1 MSARVFVA
9 CGLDLKNAPLQ
20 RPGPPPSRPQL
31 TPSPDQRKLHSDT
44 CEAEAKAEAE
54 AEAEASE
61 LDTETMSTSHQ
72 VRTVQWDGFGS

>member
-31 TPSPDQRKLHSDT
+31 TPSPDQRKLHSDP
-44 CEAEAKAEAE
+44 CEAE

-72 VRTVQWDGFGS
+72 VRTVQ